1 MKASQVL
8 KIILVFFLLML
19 LGMFIFE
26 NIDPVPIWI
35 PFFKGRRFG
44 LIFIIVLF
52 YILGALSAVWV
63 MSRIGANMKKK
74 MKLRELSEEDE
85 ELFEDEA

>member
-1 MKASQVL
+1 MKASSVF
-8 KIILVFFLLML
+8 KIIAIFFVVML
-19 LGMFIFE
+19 AGMFIFE

-44 LIFIIVLF
+44 LIFIILAS
-52 YILGALSAVWV
+52 YILGVLTAVWV
-63 MSRIGANMKKK
+63 MKRIGANMKKQI
-74 MKLRELSEEDE
+74 KLRELAEEEE